1 MSSST
6 FEEYLGKVIAN
17 VKSKQAHSMIKRA

>member
-17 VKSKQAHSMIKRA
+17 VKSKQAHSMIKK